1 MKGIPRAPQRTR
13 PVLRAAQGLL
23 SVTSGRLE
31 GKVAVV
37 TGGASGIGLATV
49 RRFLDEGA
57 KVLIG
62 DCNEAAIAAALDFL
76 AAGDAAAA
84 LAVDVANEI
93 DVERLMQAAVKR
105 WGRLDIAFNNAGIT
119 GALGPIME
127 IEVAHWDA
135 SFAVMARG
143 VFLGI
148 KHAARAMAATGG
160 GAIVNTASI
169 AGLAG
174 GVIPTVYSATKAAVI
189 SLTKNAANELAIH
202 RIRVN
207 AVCPGIVFT
216 SLMHGGRE
224 AEALEAVR
232 QVQPWPDPGTPD
244 HIASAV
250 LYLASDEAAFVTG
263 EAHVVDGGYLANG
276 LLRVHPLPGGK
287 AHPDYA
293 GMHYGTTGRARE
305 IRRLPRAE
313 GHAA

>member
-1 MKGIPRAPQRTR
+1 M
-13 PVLRAAQGLL
+13 
-23 SVTSGRLE
+23 SGSRLE
-31 GKVAVV
+31 GKVAVI
-37 TGGASGIGLATV
+37 TGGASGIGLATA
-49 RRFLDEGA
+49 RRFLGEGA

-62 DCNEAAIAAALDFL
+62 DYNEASIDTALQAL
-76 AAGDAAAA
+76 AAGSNVAA
-84 LAVDVANEI
+84 LPVDVAQES
-93 DVERLMQAAVKR
+93 DVARLMQAAVDR

-127 IEVAHWDA
+127 IEADHWNA

-143 VFLGI
+143 VFLGV
-148 KHAARAMAATGG
+148 KHAARIMARQGG

-189 SLTKNAANELAIH
+189 SLTRNAANELAQH

-207 AVCPGIVFT
+207 AVCPGIIFT
-216 SLMHGGRE
+216 PLMHSGRE
-224 AEALEAVR
+224 AEALETAR
-232 QVQPWPDPGTPD
+232 QVQPWPDAGTPE
-244 HIASAV
+244 HVASAV

-287 AHPDYA
+287 ANPDYA
-293 GMHYGTTGRARE
+293 GMHYGLTGQPRE
-305 IRRLPRAE
+305 IRRLPRSTEEAQ
-313 GHAA
+313 

>member
-1 MKGIPRAPQRTR
+1 MTGE
-13 PVLRAAQGLL
+13 
-23 SVTSGRLE
+23 RLA
-31 GKVAVV
+31 GKVAIV

-57 KVLIG
+57 RVLIG
-62 DCNEAAIAAALDFL
+62 DCNEELIGAALELL
-76 AAGDAAAA
+76 AAGDRVAA
-84 LAVDVANEI
+84 LTVDVAEEA
-93 DVERLMQAAVKR
+93 DVAQLMQSALVR

-119 GALGPIME
+119 GALGPLME
-127 IEVAHWDA
+127 IETAHWDA

-148 KHAARAMAATGG
+148 KHAARAMVPTGG
-160 GAIVNTASI
+160 GAIINTASI

-174 GVIPTVYSATKAAVI
+174 GIIPTVYSATKAAVV

-216 SLMHGGRE
+216 PLMHGGRE
-224 AEALEAVR
+224 AEALAAAR
-232 QVQPWPDPGTPD
+232 LVQPWPDPGMPE

-263 EAHVVDGGYLANG
+263 EAHVVDGGYLSNG

-293 GMHYGTTGRARE
+293 GMHYGTTGRTRE
-305 IRRLPRAE
+305 IRRLPRAADD
-313 GHAA
+313 AA

>member
-1 MKGIPRAPQRTR
+1 MTG
-13 PVLRAAQGLL
+13 LRLA
-23 SVTSGRLE
+23 E
-31 GKVAVV
+31 KVAVI
-37 TGGASGIGLATV
+37 TGGASGIGLATA

-62 DCNEAAIAAALDFL
+62 DYNEASIDTALQAL
-76 AAGDAAAA
+76 AAGDDVAA
-84 LAVDVANEI
+84 LRVDVAQES
-93 DVERLMQAAVKR
+93 DVARLMQTAVDR

-127 IEVAHWDA
+127 IEADHWDA

-143 VFLGI
+143 VFLGT
-148 KHAARAMAATGG
+148 KHAARIMAPQGG

-174 GVIPTVYSATKAAVI
+174 GVIPTVYSATKAAVV
-189 SLTKNAANELAIH
+189 SLTRNAANELAQY

-207 AVCPGIVFT
+207 AVCPGIIFT
-216 SLMHGGRE
+216 PLMHSGRE
-224 AEALEAVR
+224 DEALATAR
-232 QVQPWPDPGTPD
+232 QVQPWPDAGTPE
-244 HIASAV
+244 HVASAV

-287 AHPDYA
+287 ANPDYA
-293 GMHYGTTGRARE
+293 GMHYGLTGQPRE
-305 IRRLPRAE
+305 IRRLPRSTE
-313 GHAA
+313 AAQ